1 MKKIAIIG
9 ASGFVGS
16 ALLKESLDRGHSVTA
31 IVRHP
36 EKIMIEHP
44 NLQVKQGDILSEE
57 TVVNLV
63 AGMDV
68 VISAY
73 NPGWTNPNIGEDT
86 TNAYISIIEGVKK
99 AGVSRLL
106 IVGGAGSL
114 FISPDVRIMDTGVI
128 PESYMFAVK
137 SLADVYY
144 NLQKNEKE
152 LDWVFFSPAVNL
164 AKGER
169 TGKFRLG
176 KNFLIVDDKGDS
188 NISVEDY
195 AFAMLNEVE
204 SPQHHKE
211 RFTIGY

>member
-1 MKKIAIIG
+1 MKKIALIG

-36 EKIMIEHP
+36 EKITIENP
-44 NLQVKQGDILSEE
+44 NLQVKQGDIMSEE
-57 TVVNLV
+57 VVVDLV
-63 AGMDV
+63 AGVDV

-86 TNAYISIIEGVKK
+86 TNAYKSIIEGVKK
-99 AGVSRLL
+99 AGIPRLL

-144 NLQKNEKE
+144 DLQKNEKD
-152 LDWVFFSPAVNL
+152 LDWVFFSPAVNI
-164 AKGER
+164 APGER

-176 KNFLIVDDKGDS
+176 KDFLIVDDKGDS

-195 AFAMLNEVE
+195 AVAMLNEVE
-204 SPQHHKE
+204 LPQHHKE